1 MKRRTLWINLSL
13 GGALLLA
20 LVVLVVSL
28 RPSAPDEPTRTVAAE
43 VGTVTATVTANG
55 TVERSG
61 AVELAFGASGTV
73 TEVAVEVGDVVTRGQ
88 VLARIENSAALQ
100 QLASAQSTLAQALSA
115 ASSASVGAQSAQQTL
130 SNAIATAEETNTR
143 NRQAVIQA
151 RSNLRAAEATW
162 SDACL
167 NITDPTCPNPAAQ
180 AQLRAAES
188 AVTSQR
194 LAYDSAVATAVQKE
208 IGYNINVNQS
218 RVLAERAQ
226 ARQSSDC
233 NTYGSDSSTCAAAN
247 DSLLSAQQTYE
258 SALNS
263 RTAGLLTDRQTV
275 ATASMVLSEAQV
287 ALQKTQAD
295 LRKAHKDAVRLATQT
310 LTNAKQ
316 TYDLG
321 VIAGQQSVNAA
332 RAALAT
338 AQQSTAEV
346 TLPDGE
352 EVSASQAAVE
362 SAQTLVA
369 AAEQKVADTTIV
381 APINGRVGSVT
392 YTAGESSGS
401 ITATDGP
408 GITLL
413 PEGALEVVA
422 DFAEADA
429 ARVQIGDPVTVTF
442 AALGGASAA
451 GTVTAVDEVATT
463 GANALVTY
471 GVRVQLTEAPEGV
484 REGMTASVTVT
495 VDEVTDVLL
504 VPAGVITERD
514 GRAFVLRPL
523 PDGTTEEVTVTLGLK
538 GDVATEVQG
547 GLAAG
552 DTVVVPEA
560 EEGVAQFPQGGI
572 PGGSD

>member
-1 MKRRTLWINLSL
+1 MKRRTLWINISL
-13 GGALLLA
+13 GVALLLA

-28 RPSAPDEPTRTVAAE
+28 RPTAPEAPARTVTAE

-61 AVELAFGASGTV
+61 AVDLAFGSSGTV
-73 TEVAVEVGDVVTRGQ
+73 TEVAVEVGDVVTQGQ
-88 VLARIENSAALQ
+88 VLARIENSDALR

-115 ASSASVGAQSAQQTL
+115 ATSAGAGAQSAQQTL
-130 SNAIATAEETNTR
+130 ANAITTAEETNTR

-151 RSNLRAAEATW
+151 RSNLRATEATW
-162 SDACL
+162 SEACL
-167 NITDPTCPNPAAQ
+167 NVTDPTCPNPAAQ
-180 AQLRAAES
+180 AQLRAAEN
-188 AVTSQR
+188 AVTSGR
-194 LAYDSAVATAVQKE
+194 LAYDNAVATSVQNE

-226 ARQSSDC
+226 ANQSSYC
-233 NTYGSDSSTCAAAN
+233 TTYGSDSSTCISAN
-247 DSLLSAQQTYE
+247 DALLSAQQAYE

-263 RTAGLLTDRQTV
+263 RTAGLLADRQTV
-275 ATASMVLSEAQV
+275 ANASMKLSDAQV
-287 ALQKTQAD
+287 ALQRAQAD
-295 LRKAHKDAVRLATQT
+295 LRKAHKDAVRAATQT

-316 TYDLG
+316 TYELG
-321 VIAGQQSVNAA
+321 VIAGEQSVNAA

-338 AQQSTAEV
+338 AQQSTTEV
-346 TLPDGE
+346 ALPDGQE
-352 EVSASQAAVE
+352 LSASQAAIE
-362 SAQTLVA
+362 SAQTLLTA
-369 AAEQKVADTTIV
+369 AQQAVADTTII
-381 APINGRVGSVT
+381 APIDGRVGSVT
-392 YTAGESSGS
+392 YVVGESSGGL
-401 ITATDGP
+401 TATDRP

-429 ARVQIGDPVTVTF
+429 ARVQIGDRVTATF

-471 GVRVQLTEAPEGV
+471 GVRVQLTDAPEGV

-504 VPAGVITERD
+504 VPAGVVTERD

-523 PDGTTEEVTVTLGLK
+523 EDGATEEVAVTLGLK

-547 GLAAG
+547 GLSAG

-560 EEGVAQFPQGGI
+560 DEDAVQFPQGGV
-572 PGGSD
+572 PGGSG

>member
-1 MKRRTLWINLSL
+1 MKRRTLWINISL
-13 GGALLLA
+13 GVGLLLA
-20 LVVLVVSL
+20 LVVLAVSL
-28 RPSAPDEPTRTVAAE
+28 RPAAPEAPARTVTAE

-61 AVELAFGASGTV
+61 AVDLAFGSSGTV
-73 TEVAVEVGDVVTRGQ
+73 TEVAVEVGDVVTQGQ
-88 VLARIENSAALQ
+88 VLARIENSDALR

-115 ASSASVGAQSAQQTL
+115 ATSAGVGAQSAQQTL
-130 SNAIATAEETNTR
+130 ANAIATAEETNTR

-151 RSNLRAAEATW
+151 RSNLRATEATW
-162 SDACL
+162 SEACL

-180 AQLRAAES
+180 AQLRAAENS
-188 AVTSQR
+188 VTSGR
-194 LAYDSAVATAVQKE
+194 LAYDNAVATAVQNE
-208 IGYNINVNQS
+208 IGYNLNVNQS
-218 RVLAERAQ
+218 RVSAERSQ
-226 ARQSSDC
+226 ANQSSAC
-233 NTYGSDSSTCAAAN
+233 TTYGSDSSSCISAN
-247 DSLLSAQQTYE
+247 DALLSAQQLYE

-263 RTAGLLTDRQTV
+263 RTAGLLADRQAI
-275 ATASMVLSEAQV
+275 ATASMTLSNANV
-287 ALQKTQAD
+287 ALQRAQAD
-295 LRKAHKDAVRLATQT
+295 LRKAHKDAVRAATQT

-321 VIAGQQSVNAA
+321 VISGEQSVNAA

-338 AQQSTAEV
+338 AQQSTTEV
-346 TLPDGE
+346 ALPDGRE
-352 EVSASQAAVE
+352 LSASEAAIE

-369 AAEQKVADTTIV
+369 AAEQAVADTTII
-381 APINGRVGSVT
+381 APINGRIGFVT
-392 YTAGESSGS
+392 YVVGESSGS
-401 ITATDGP
+401 LTATDRT

-413 PEGALEVVA
+413 PEGDLEITA

-429 ARVQIGDPVTVTF
+429 ARVRIGDPVTATF

-463 GANALVTY
+463 GANSLVTY
-471 GVRVQLTEAPEGV
+471 GVRVQLTDAPEGV

-504 VPAGVITERD
+504 VPAGVVTERD

-523 PDGTTEEVTVTLGLK
+523 EDGTTEEVAVTLGLK
-538 GDVATEVQG
+538 GDVATEVQS
-547 GLAAG
+547 GLSAG

-560 EEGVAQFPQGGI
+560 DEGAVQFPQGGV